1 MKNRKQKLF
10 NGFCIVFFGAPLK
23 ACQGPHKLSFGA
35 HKLYF
40 RTFKGPLGTK
50 MGPFRAWTLLKL
62 YKYYSKILKRVQR
75 ALIGLQKDYFGPKN
89 TGKCLGFAI
98 EKKFLLYRA
107 SWGPPGPPLACGAP
121 RKILGCHPLS
131 TALASA
137 QFTFALACPQTLKV
151 SWKPVVISDTLAP
164 L

>member
-1 MKNRKQKLF
+1 MKNRKQKF
-10 NGFCIVFFGAPLK
+10 FIGFCMVSFGAPLK
-23 ACQGPHKLSFGA
+23 ACQGPHNCLLGPHKLSFGA

-50 MGPFRAWTLLKL
+50 IGPFRAWTLLKL
-62 YKYYSKILKRVQR
+62 YKYYSKIPKRVQR

-131 TALASA
+131 TALLTTAMV
-137 QFTFALACPQTLKV
+137 LAK
-151 SWKPVVISDTLAP
+151 
-164 L
+164 

>member
-1 MKNRKQKLF
+1 MVL
-10 NGFCIVFFGAPLK
+10 FGAPLR
-23 ACQGPHKLSFGA
+23 ACQGPHNCLLGP
-35 HKLYF
+35 HKLCF

-50 MGPFRAWTLLKL
+50 MGPFGAWKLLKL
-62 YKYYSKILKRVQR
+62 CKYYSKVPKRVQR

-107 SWGPPGPPLACGAP
+107 TWGAPGPPLACGAP

-131 TALASA
+131 TALTTFNDAMLDINHAKSLSA
-137 QFTFALACPQTLKV
+137 MK
-151 SWKPVVISDTLAP
+151 ISI
-164 L
+164 